1 MIHIGSSFWRVA
13 LRAAF
18 VLVCLASVLIGWNA
32 VWIYFGGIESAT
44 AAPEPI
50 QSDLELFAE
59 EQGELDEPE
68 RGAQPPEI
76 PAQAVIYV
84 TGAIVA
90 PDVYQLPAD
99 ARVKDLVL
107 AAGGFTIDADSE
119 AVNLAAP
126 ISDAQHIHI
135 PRRGEGVPVSSN
147 SGTSG
152 KQTEAGSLLNLNLAS
167 ASDLDELPGVGL
179 TIAERIVDYRYEHGP
194 FQSVDD
200 LANVKGIG
208 ASLFEKIAPLVTVG
222 P

>member
-13 LRAAF
+13 PKAAF
-18 VLVCLASVLIGWNA
+18 ILLCLASVLIGWNA
-32 VWIYFGGIESAT
+32 VWIYSGALDT
-44 AAPEPI
+44 AIASPEQI
-50 QSDLELFAE
+50 QPELEPFAD
-59 EQGELDEPE
+59 EQDEPE
-68 RGAQPPEI
+68 RDVQPTDA

-107 AAGGFTIDADSE
+107 AAGGLTADADSE

-126 ISDAQHIHI
+126 LSDAQHIHI
-135 PRRGEGVPVSSN
+135 PRRGEGAQLPEGAGA
-147 SGTSG
+147 SGE
-152 KQTEAGSLLNLNLAS
+152 QAEAGAPLNLNIAS
-167 ASDLDELPGVGL
+167 AADLDELPGVGL
-179 TIAERIVDYRYEHGP
+179 TIAERIVDYRKEHGP

-208 ASLFEKIAPLVTVG
+208 ASLLEKIAPLITVG

>member
-1 MIHIGSSFWRVA
+1 MVHTTGSFQRA
-13 LRAAF
+13 APKAAF
-18 VLVCLASVLIGWNA
+18 VLLCLASILIGWNA
-32 VWIYFGGIESAT
+32 VWIYSGGMDPAT
-44 AAPEPI
+44 AEPQQALPE
-50 QSDLELFAE
+50 LEPFAD
-59 EQGELDEPE
+59 EQDELE
-68 RGAQPPEI
+68 RDVQPADV

-126 ISDAQHIHI
+126 LSDAQHIHI
-135 PRRGEGVPVSSN
+135 PRRGEVAPVSSE
-147 SGTSG
+147 SSTSAEQVKVG
-152 KQTEAGSLLNLNLAS
+152 ALLNLNTAS
-167 ASDLDELPGVGL
+167 AADFDELPGVGP
-179 TIAERIVDYRYEHGP
+179 TIAERIVDYRNEHGP

-200 LANVKGIG
+200 LADVKGIG
-208 ASLFEKIAPLVTVG
+208 ASLLEKIVPLVMVG